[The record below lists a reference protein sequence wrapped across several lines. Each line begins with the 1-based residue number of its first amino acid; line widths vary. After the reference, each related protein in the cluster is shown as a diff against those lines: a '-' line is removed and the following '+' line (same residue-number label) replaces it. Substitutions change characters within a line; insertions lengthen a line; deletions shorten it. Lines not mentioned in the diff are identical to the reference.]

1 VTIPAIEQPKYIGRH
16 GYPSQN
22 VMTVCD
28 FDMGFT
34 FVVIGWPRS
43 VHYTRSVLLD
53 TLLKYK
59 DQFPK
64 PPNDM
69 KQSLICLMSNT

>member
-1 VTIPAIEQPKYIGRH
+1 
-16 GYPSQN
+16 
-22 VMTVCD
+22 MTVCD

-53 TLLKYK
+53 TLLTYK